1 MTNFERAIGRMNL
14 RKAMPAAVNID
25 NSERDELARYANRID
40 LVIAVFAIGV
50 LFGMAVA

>member
-1 MTNFERAIGRMNL
+1 MTNFERILGRMNL
-14 RKAMPAAVNID
+14 PTSTPAAVNIE
-25 NSERDELARYANRID
+25 NSERDELSRYANHID